1 MYPFQKCRIFFPNR
15 YELLEIQQR
24 TRDEKKHYR
33 RIIKEKEEKYMKD
46 NVLRRIPKEE
56 KSKIDE
62 INYNL
67 YKKSKAKLKL
77 IEALLSKGRQ

>member
-1 MYPFQKCRIFFPNR
+1 LYIFSR
-15 YELLEIQQR
+15 YELLEIQHR
-24 TRDEKKHYR
+24 TREEKKHYR
-33 RIIKEKEEKYMKD
+33 RIFKEKEERFLKD
-46 NVLRRIPKEE
+46 NVMRRIPKEE